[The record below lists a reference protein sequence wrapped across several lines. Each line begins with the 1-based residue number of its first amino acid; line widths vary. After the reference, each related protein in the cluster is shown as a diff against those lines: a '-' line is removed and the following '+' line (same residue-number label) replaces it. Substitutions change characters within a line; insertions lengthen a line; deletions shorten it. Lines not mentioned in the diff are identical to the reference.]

1 MDSLIS
7 GRYRKF
13 KAVEEG
19 LNARLFR
26 TIQDYEEIGKRWKR
40 PRRCRH
46 RREATVTKTYTCS
59 HLDRQH
65 RVASGVP
72 GGCTWAGKRGPT
84 VGAGWTQWA
93 VQLPTLSRR
102 GETVEW
108 HEQTTQ
114 TWLIALL
121 NSRGPT
127 DVWRTHLQ
135 TCDAHITHLL
145 WSTFH
150 FNREI
155 TLSMGELMWHSSHL
169 LFLTSCWL

>member
-1 MDSLIS
+1 M
-7 GRYRKF
+7 
-13 KAVEEG
+13 EEG

-46 RREATVTKTYTCS
+46 RWEATVTKTYTATPVRTWTDS
-59 HLDRQH
+59 TASP
-65 RVASGVP
+65 RVFQEAAHGQVS
-72 GGCTWAGKRGPT
+72 AGQRWVRA

-93 VQLPTLSRR
+93 VQPLPTLSRR

-114 TWLIALL
+114 TWLMALL

-169 LFLTSCWL
+169 LFLTSCWI